1 MPPIWLLRYP
11 TDQLIYAFTIFVV
24 MYWFLYRTASQR
36 RNFFDLST
44 QFLSHVF
51 VEFSDLKTYK
61 RILRSERE
69 ICTQVVVIVV
79 VVVVV
84 IVIGFGGKAEVLLVV
99 CRTGWDRVV
108 FGREKALMGAK
119 G

>member
-1 MPPIWLLRYP
+1 
-11 TDQLIYAFTIFVV
+11 
-24 MYWFLYRTASQR
+24 
-36 RNFFDLST
+36 
-44 QFLSHVF
+44 
-51 VEFSDLKTYK
+51 LKTYK

-69 ICTQVVVIVV
+69 ICTQVVVI
-79 VVVVV
+79 VVVV

-119 G
+119 GVR